1 MPPTPPTLNSTMG
14 TPKPYL
20 TVAELKRSPI
30 YTQLRQ
36 LVPGSSDADR
46 DAELGRIILRISAMI
61 NSEVNQNLAATAD
74 EEEGQVVVSDDGY
87 LRIHTR
93 SNPIISVQSIS
104 VGRDPYSLAPITDL
118 SHLILD
124 PWRITVPR
132 GASGFSSGNL
142 PLGGYGR
149 PGQRMWASWSY
160 INGYPHTTL
169 TSSVAAGA
177 TTLTV
182 DDPTGIIPN
191 QTLLSV
197 EDGKWLENIV
207 PTAVNGNTLTV
218 APLGYQHQAGVGVT
232 ALPDD
237 IKNAVLTLVSRLH
250 DTWSLATGAI
260 VRDGSGAHVPG
271 AKVVRAMCDAAWMLA
286 PYRRMW

>member
-1 MPPTPPTLNSTMG
+1 MPVPPVPNSNMG
-14 TPKPYL
+14 TPVPYI

-30 YTQLRQ
+30 YTQLHK
-36 LVPGSSDADR
+36 LVPNSSDADR

-74 EEEGQVVVSDDGY
+74 VEEGPVVISDDGY

-93 SNPIISVQSIS
+93 SNPIVSVQSIS
-104 VGRDPYSLAPITDL
+104 VGRDPYSLAPISDL

-149 PGQRMWASWSY
+149 PGQRLWAQWSY

-169 TSSVAAGA
+169 TTPSAAGD
-177 TTLTV
+177 TSITV
-182 DDPTGIIPN
+182 ADATGIIAN
-191 QTLLSV
+191 QTLLTI

-207 PTAVNGNTLTV
+207 PTAVSGNTLTV
-218 APLGYQHQAGVGVT
+218 APLQYPHQAAVGVT

-237 IKNAVLTLVSRLH
+237 IKNAVFTLVSRLH
-250 DTWSLATGAI
+250 DTWSLAPGAI

>member
-1 MPPTPPTLNSTMG
+1 MPIAPVPNSTMG
-14 TPKPYL
+14 SPKPYL

-30 YTQLRQ
+30 YTQLQ
-36 LVPGSSDADR
+36 KLVPNSSDADR

-74 EEEGQVVVSDDGY
+74 DEYGEVVVSQDGN

-104 VGRDPYSLAPITDL
+104 IGQDPYSMTALTDL

-124 PWRITVPR
+124 PWRITIPR
-132 GASGFSSGNL
+132 GSNQLSSGNL
-142 PLGGYGR
+142 PMLAFGR
-149 PGQRMWASWSY
+149 PGQRLWAQWSY
-160 INGYPHTTL
+160 INGYPVTTL
-169 TSSVAAGA
+169 TAAAAVGD
-177 TTLTV
+177 TSITV
-182 DDPTGIIPN
+182 DDVTGIIAG
-191 QTLLSV
+191 QTLLTI

-207 PTAVNGNTLTV
+207 PTAVNGNVLTV
-218 APLGYQHQAGVGVT
+218 PPLQNAHQAGTGVS